1 MAQVQPNPVSVMRV
15 IVFAFVG
22 LIVLLNVF
30 IASNQPRQEAP
41 SYLFVGIGS
50 IAIIVGFVLSQQW
63 LAPEARVGS
72 SKPLTPPQKFQE
84 RMLIAMAFMEL
95 GALLSVFA
103 VAHQPTGYAMSG
115 LALAGILIGVYP
127 NVDRY
132 CKAATEQGTK

>member
-1 MAQVQPNPVSVMRV
+1 MAQAQPSPGFVLRA
-15 IVFAFVG
+15 IVLSFVV

-30 IASNQPRQEAP
+30 IASSQPHTDAP
-41 SYLFVGIGS
+41 NYLFVGIGS
-50 IAIIVGFVLSQQW
+50 VAIIVGFVLSQMW

-72 SKPLTPPQKFQE
+72 NRPLISPHRFQE
-84 RMLIAMAFMEL
+84 KMLIAMAFMEL

-115 LALAGILIGVYP
+115 LAVAGILIGVYP

-132 CKAATEQGTK
+132 CRAMDQGTK